1 MEWNVFIYDTDQGQ
15 ITSYNIFDNIEFLND
30 VQYIGK
36 NAGIGQFAA
45 GLDQCLQCYFG
56 KNGGEIIFNNL
67 LSGRTEID
75 ILDQISLNWKIFV
88 NYVWDHVES
97 KI

>member
-15 ITSYNIFDNIEFLND
+15 ITNYNIFDNIEFLND

-36 NAGIGQFAA
+36 NTGIGQFAA

-56 KNGGEIIFNNL
+56 KSVDIF
-67 LSGRTEID
+67 
-75 ILDQISLNWKIFV
+75 DQISSNWKIFV
-88 NYVWDHVES
+88 NYIWDHVES